1 MREESVRV
9 SFGCL
14 LHDIG
19 KPVLRAGGQAGDH
32 SSLGYAYLKK
42 LWQDDRD
49 ILDCVRLHHAAVLR
63 AAQPAD
69 SSIAWIAC
77 IADNISAA
85 ADRRSID
92 TEETSFRRYLP
103 LVPVFSHMNG
113 EHPGKAVS
121 PALQTGALHLPLENL
136 DALTAAQYQAAVDA
150 LAPRLAELSR
160 TEQWLNSLLCLLES
174 YLSAFPS
181 STNTAESP
189 DISLFDHLKTTA
201 AIGVCISE
209 YLADQNETQF
219 KKRLFDK
226 EKQFMDEQA
235 FLLYSADFSGIQKF
249 IYTVASEKALRSLR
263 SRSFFLELA
272 MEHYADE
279 LLSLCGVGRTNLL
292 YTGGGH
298 CYMLLPNT
306 TEVRAAIERW
316 NRRFNDWLSG
326 QFGIS
331 LFLAHGYTPCSGN
344 ELVDFPAERSPYKK
358 MFRRV
363 SSALAGHKLHRYD
376 AAALQKLNSSHAD
389 GGRECKICGRTDSLQ
404 GGRCSWCRLFVSLSE
419 KIQRCDI
426 YFVSPAQL
434 DAADFTLPSVDGMIG
449 VTFLDE
455 KTARSRLNGGEAVTR
470 IYSKNKAYTG
480 LQYSTRIYVGD
491 YAFSNSIEALAQ
503 EASGVKRIGVCRMD
517 VDNLGQVFVAGF
529 ERPEKAT
536 AQEREHFVTISR
548 TAAFSRQ
555 MSLFFKCYI
564 NDILSGRFESKP
576 ALAVT
581 VVYSGG
587 DDVFLLGAWN
597 DVVEAALRIRQAF
610 TAFSCG
616 ALTISA
622 GLALVDDHYPVRLSA
637 AASGDLEDL
646 AKQEPDKDAVCLF
659 ESAHCY
665 GWNTFTGR
673 VLGEKKAALE
683 AFFGTRGQER
693 GTAFLYRTLDLLRT
707 AQDPKD
713 GKLQLARYA
722 YLLARLEPPRTS
734 PAFGAYRMF
743 ADRMYRWALNKTDRA
758 ELITAIYLHVY
769 ENREGDTDGIQQ

>member
-1 MREESVRV
+1 
-9 SFGCL
+9 
-14 LHDIG
+14 
-19 KPVLRAGGQAGDH
+19 
-32 SSLGYAYLKK
+32 
-42 LWQDDRD
+42 
-49 ILDCVRLHHAAVLR
+49 
-63 AAQPAD
+63 
-69 SSIAWIAC
+69 
-77 IADNISAA
+77 
-85 ADRRSID
+85 
-92 TEETSFRRYLP
+92 
-103 LVPVFSHMNG
+103 
-113 EHPGKAVS
+113 
-121 PALQTGALHLPLENL
+121 
-136 DALTAAQYQAAVDA
+136 
-150 LAPRLAELSR
+150 
-160 TEQWLNSLLCLLES
+160 
-174 YLSAFPS
+174 
-181 STNTAESP
+181 
-189 DISLFDHLKTTA
+189 
-201 AIGVCISE
+201 
-209 YLADQNETQF
+209 
-219 KKRLFDK
+219 
-226 EKQFMDEQA
+226 
-235 FLLYSADFSGIQKF
+235 
-249 IYTVASEKALRSLR
+249 
-263 SRSFFLELA
+263 
-272 MEHYADE
+272 
-279 LLSLCGVGRTNLL
+279 
-292 YTGGGH
+292 
-298 CYMLLPNT
+298 MLLPNT
-306 TEVRAAIERW
+306 AEVQTAIERW
-316 NRRFNDWLSG
+316 NRRFNDWLSE

-331 LFLAHGYTPCSGN
+331 LFLAHGYTACSGN
-344 ELVDFPAERSPYKK
+344 ELIDVPAEQSPYKK

-363 SSALAGHKLHRYD
+363 SSALAGHKMHRYD

-404 GGRCSWCRLFVSLSE
+404 DGRCGWCRLFVSLSE

-426 YFVSPAQL
+426 YFVSPGES
-434 DAADFTLPSVDGMIG
+434 DSADFVLPSTDGTVSI
-449 VTFLDE
+449 TFMDE

-503 EASGVKRIGVCRMD
+503 EANGVKRIGVCRMD
-517 VDNLGQVFVAGF
+517 VDNLGQAFVTGF

-597 DVVEAALRIRQAF
+597 DVLEAAFRIRQAF

-743 ADRMYRWALNKTDRA
+743 ADKMYRWALNKTDRA

-769 ENREGDTDGIQQ
+769 ENQEGDTDGIQQ

>member
-1 MREESVRV
+1 
-9 SFGCL
+9 
-14 LHDIG
+14 
-19 KPVLRAGGQAGDH
+19 
-32 SSLGYAYLKK
+32 
-42 LWQDDRD
+42 
-49 ILDCVRLHHAAVLR
+49 
-63 AAQPAD
+63 
-69 SSIAWIAC
+69 
-77 IADNISAA
+77 
-85 ADRRSID
+85 
-92 TEETSFRRYLP
+92 
-103 LVPVFSHMNG
+103 
-113 EHPGKAVS
+113 
-121 PALQTGALHLPLENL
+121 
-136 DALTAAQYQAAVDA
+136 
-150 LAPRLAELSR
+150 
-160 TEQWLNSLLCLLES
+160 
-174 YLSAFPS
+174 
-181 STNTAESP
+181 
-189 DISLFDHLKTTA
+189 
-201 AIGVCISE
+201 
-209 YLADQNETQF
+209 
-219 KKRLFDK
+219 
-226 EKQFMDEQA
+226 
-235 FLLYSADFSGIQKF
+235 
-249 IYTVASEKALRSLR
+249 
-263 SRSFFLELA
+263 
-272 MEHYADE
+272 
-279 LLSLCGVGRTNLL
+279 
-292 YTGGGH
+292 
-298 CYMLLPNT
+298 MLLPNT

-316 NRRFNDWLSG
+316 NRRFNDWLSE

-517 VDNLGQVFVAGF
+517 VDNLGQAFVAGF

-683 AFFGTRGQER
+683 AFFGMRGQER

-743 ADRMYRWALNKTDRA
+743 EGKMYRWALNKTDRA

>member
-1 MREESVRV
+1 
-9 SFGCL
+9 
-14 LHDIG
+14 
-19 KPVLRAGGQAGDH
+19 
-32 SSLGYAYLKK
+32 
-42 LWQDDRD
+42 
-49 ILDCVRLHHAAVLR
+49 
-63 AAQPAD
+63 
-69 SSIAWIAC
+69 
-77 IADNISAA
+77 
-85 ADRRSID
+85 
-92 TEETSFRRYLP
+92 
-103 LVPVFSHMNG
+103 
-113 EHPGKAVS
+113 
-121 PALQTGALHLPLENL
+121 
-136 DALTAAQYQAAVDA
+136 
-150 LAPRLAELSR
+150 
-160 TEQWLNSLLCLLES
+160 
-174 YLSAFPS
+174 
-181 STNTAESP
+181 
-189 DISLFDHLKTTA
+189 
-201 AIGVCISE
+201 
-209 YLADQNETQF
+209 
-219 KKRLFDK
+219 
-226 EKQFMDEQA
+226 
-235 FLLYSADFSGIQKF
+235 
-249 IYTVASEKALRSLR
+249 
-263 SRSFFLELA
+263 
-272 MEHYADE
+272 
-279 LLSLCGVGRTNLL
+279 
-292 YTGGGH
+292 
-298 CYMLLPNT
+298 
-306 TEVRAAIERW
+306 
-316 NRRFNDWLSG
+316 
-326 QFGIS
+326 
-331 LFLAHGYTPCSGN
+331 
-344 ELVDFPAERSPYKK
+344 
-358 MFRRV
+358 
-363 SSALAGHKLHRYD
+363 
-376 AAALQKLNSSHAD
+376 
-389 GGRECKICGRTDSLQ
+389 
-404 GGRCSWCRLFVSLSE
+404 
-419 KIQRCDI
+419 
-426 YFVSPAQL
+426 
-434 DAADFTLPSVDGMIG
+434 
-449 VTFLDE
+449 
-455 KTARSRLNGGEAVTR
+455 
-470 IYSKNKAYTG
+470 
-480 LQYSTRIYVGD
+480 
-491 YAFSNSIEALAQ
+491 
-503 EASGVKRIGVCRMD
+503 MD
-517 VDNLGQVFVAGF
+517 VDNLGQAFVAGF